1 MNFGEIQTFSGSEWV
16 KSKSKSIKRRLPVTC
31 TLYYTCVFFSL
42 LRILVL
48 TLVYVVAVQS
58 VSLVIFL
65 VTPSTAAYQASLSF
79 TSSWSLHKLMSIELV
94 MPPTIS
100 SSVITFSSCLQSF
113 PASKSFPMSQLFPSG
128 GQIIGASASASVLP
142 MNILN

>member
-79 TSSWSLHKLMSIELV
+79 TVSWSLLKLMFIESV
-94 MPPTIS
+94 MPSNHLILCFPLLLL
-100 SSVITFSSCLQSF
+100 FSI
-113 PASKSFPMSQLFPSG
+113 FPS
-128 GQIIGASASASVLP
+128 IKVFSNELAPLP
-142 MNILN
+142 ELQALRSQTNGI